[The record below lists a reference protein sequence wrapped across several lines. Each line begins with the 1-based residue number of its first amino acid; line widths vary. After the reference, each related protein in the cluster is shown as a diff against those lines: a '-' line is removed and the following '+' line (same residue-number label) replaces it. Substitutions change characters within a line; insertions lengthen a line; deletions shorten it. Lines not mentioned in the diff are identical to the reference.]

1 MQNQTYV
8 PIHYT
13 ELLED
18 EDVTTS
24 AREDEDVASTFRV
37 GCVED
42 EDIIKEILDMKF
54 GGVET
59 PEGWSYDELD
69 EIVSFACLC

>member
-8 PIHYT
+8 PIRYT

-18 EDVTTS
+18 EDATTS
-24 AREDEDVASTFRV
+24 AVYHQEDKDVASTFRV

-42 EDIIKEILDMKF
+42 EDVTKDILEDVAKETLEDVTKE
-54 GGVET
+54 VLEEKKKE
-59 PEGWSYDELD
+59 PR
-69 EIVSFACLC
+69 